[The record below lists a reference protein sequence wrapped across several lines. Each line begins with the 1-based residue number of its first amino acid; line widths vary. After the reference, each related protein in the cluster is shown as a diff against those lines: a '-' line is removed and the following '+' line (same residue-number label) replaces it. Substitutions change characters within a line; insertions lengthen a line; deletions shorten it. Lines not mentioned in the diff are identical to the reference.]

1 MYSLNSVADG
11 ILRGMGY
18 AGAVVA
24 ALKNLSMEY
33 YDQRQKREKG
43 KRVYD
48 GTLKL
53 VQKGLSIS
61 PPISK
66 KIGDIVEGQKFE
78 TWKQY
83 KNDPF
88 YQGFALSLI
97 HI

>member
-1 MYSLNSVADG
+1 MYSVNSVADG

-48 GTLKL
+48 GL
-53 VQKGLSIS
+53 
-61 PPISK
+61 
-66 KIGDIVEGQKFE
+66 
-78 TWKQY
+78 
-83 KNDPF
+83 
-88 YQGFALSLI
+88 
-97 HI
+97 